1 MCGLVV
7 AVMLAVAHASGAQ
20 AVDIHGNDVQDSY
33 TGVGGLVLPSSADTQ
48 SRREAVSCEDC
59 SWIVSDACDTPYG
72 VAFLHCQSAV
82 LHCPP
87 DSHERRAWMRHGDGQ
102 WYDHGLL
109 CVTAGGPPTLASVG
123 HQARGAFVQRL
134 PPLLP
139 SLQPARGVVTQLPVL
154 FDSGQPTG
162 VTAIDVR
169 LAGVNVH
176 LEARSHWT
184 WTFGDGASSFSTTGG
199 SHWPD
204 LSVSHVFRRAGRQV
218 VRVKTQWAAEYWLD
232 GLGPFPVPDE
242 VSQEAVVAVWVG
254 EGRAALAPAG

>member
-1 MCGLVV
+1 MRSMFVV
-7 AVMLAVAHASGAQ
+7 VFGMSGIPLAH
-20 AVDIHGNDVQDSY
+20 AVDIHGNDVQDAYS
-33 TGVGGLVLPSSADTQ
+33 GVGGLVLPTSADPQ

-59 SWIVSDACDTPYG
+59 SWMVSDACDTPYG
-72 VAFLHCQSAV
+72 VAFVQCHSDV
-82 LHCPP
+82 LRCPP
-87 DSHERRAWMRHGDGQ
+87 DSHERRAWMRRGDGQ

-109 CVTAGGPPTLASVG
+109 CVTAEGPPTLASVG
-123 HQARGAFVQRL
+123 HQARDAFEQRL
-134 PPLLP
+134 PPLRP

-154 FDSGQPTG
+154 FDSGQPTA

-184 WTFGDGASSFSTTGG
+184 WTFGDGASAFSTTGG

-232 GLGPFPVPDE
+232 GLGPFPVLDE

-254 EGRAALAPAG
+254 EGRAALAASG